1 MTTTAEPRTPRR
13 VDPRIAERRTAVTRT
28 AGRRR
33 LRVIL
38 VILALIA
45 LAGVGWVLTRSPLLD
60 VDQIDVQGTE
70 RTSPADVLGA
80 VGIDRGDP
88 ILYVDT
94 GAATAR
100 VEALPWVS
108 EASVSRR
115 LPDRVVVRVEE
126 RIAAGWIRIDD
137 ETVAIVDGTGRV
149 LEDDAP
155 TSLYIPELRGVGSTT
170 PVAGETLEDTAGA
183 AVAASLPEQLLARV
197 AAVSTDGDGTDVRIG
212 LTAGGE
218 VRLGDP
224 DAVDVDDA
232 LAAAVAVLDSLGERV
247 VAYVDVRVPSAP
259 VVGPA
264 PG

>member
-1 MTTTAEPRTPRR
+1 M
-13 VDPRIAERRTAVTRT
+13 TRT

-60 VDQIDVQGTE
+60 VDEIDVQGTE
-70 RTSPADVLGA
+70 RTSSADVLGA

-100 VEALPWVS
+100 VEALPWIS
-108 EASVSRR
+108 EASVSLR
-115 LPDRVVVRVEE
+115 LPSRVVVRVEE

-155 TSLYIPELRGVGSTT
+155 TSLYIPELRGVGST

-183 AVAASLPEQLLARV
+183 AVAASLPEQLLARASV
-197 AAVSTDGDGTDVRIG
+197 VSTDGDGTDVRVG

-224 DAVDVDDA
+224 GAVDVDDA